1 MDTLDEG
8 LSSADTARL
17 FMKAVFSYY
26 TGPLYR
32 IIEANPQ
39 LQETIPGFLI
49 NPESISVYIGK
60 SHIAVEYTGS
70 EVLQTLPTG
79 QSNIAM
85 QVSDFSMEDGNLLEQ
100 IIGFSNDAT
109 SGMVPPLLDESH
121 PEHDT
126 FQFDLSILEDL
137 VKLDVTAEYPMP
149 SDYKYRHLPRI
160 NRFIEL
166 WGNSKSTEPQITQF
180 LAQEENHFIL
190 AMSLGAVEIHPEKE
204 CSWQSE
210 EKQDIRPDF
219 FISKGNRVD
228 IVEFKLPDLDVKNA
242 VVGRVNRE
250 AFCSKLSSYVAQTR
264 VYATYFD
271 DPNNRKWVKEKY
283 GLDVYKPRRILVVG
297 RRSDFPL
304 DEWREIVADHRD
316 LEIMTF
322 DDLIDGVVAQFY
334 RK

>member
-109 SGMVPPLLDESH
+109 SGMVPPLLPWNPDFLWATMRGY
-121 PEHDT
+121 D
-126 FQFDLSILEDL
+126 
-137 VKLDVTAEYPMP
+137 KLDELNWNYAAQNSLMFMNACMP
-149 SDYKYRHLPRI
+149 SPIPGQFSRIVNGFFFDADDFGLKTRACPHL
-160 NRFIEL
+160 
-166 WGNSKSTEPQITQF
+166 
-180 LAQEENHFIL
+180 
-190 AMSLGAVEIHPEKE
+190 
-204 CSWQSE
+204 
-210 EKQDIRPDF
+210 
-219 FISKGNRVD
+219 
-228 IVEFKLPDLDVKNA
+228 KNW
-242 VVGRVNRE
+242 
-250 AFCSKLSSYVAQTR
+250 F
-264 VYATYFD
+264 
-271 DPNNRKWVKEKY
+271 
-283 GLDVYKPRRILVVG
+283 
-297 RRSDFPL
+297 
-304 DEWREIVADHRD
+304 
-316 LEIMTF
+316 
-322 DDLIDGVVAQFY
+322 
-334 RK
+334 